1 MPIAAVPLLPGRRRF
16 RLWGLVD
23 GKIRFHDRT
32 NPARAPKSDIL
43 SGVAPYGRAMTYDLL
58 YGLAIFAFVSSVTP
72 GPNNIMLMASGAN
85 FGLRRTV
92 PHMFG
97 ISLGHAFMVTLV
109 GLGLGSVFTAYPTAR
124 LALQILSSAYLLWL
138 AWKVATAA
146 PPRGGE
152 AQGRPFTFLQ
162 AAAFQ
167 WVNPKAWYM
176 AIYAVTNFMGSGGG
190 VAPPL
195 VVAVVFA
202 SVNLPSVTIWASLGT
217 QVRRLLTRPRLLRMF
232 NVAMAILLVL
242 TLVPVW
248 TG

>member
-1 MPIAAVPLLPGRRRF
+1 MDFAVVAAM
-16 RLWGLVD
+16 
-23 GKIRFHDRT
+23 
-32 NPARAPKSDIL
+32 
-43 SGVAPYGRAMTYDLL
+43 VA
-58 YGLAIFAFVSSVTP
+58 FAFAAAASP
-72 GPNNIMLMASGAN
+72 GPNNTVLITLSATFGWRGSRGHLMG
-85 FGLRRTV
+85 
-92 PHMFG
+92 
-97 ISLGHAFMVTLV
+97 MV
-109 GLGLGSVFTAYPTAR
+109 LGLGAMV
-124 LALQILSSAYLLWL
+124 LAVGSGLGAFFL
-138 AWKVATAA
+138 AFPVVYDVLKYVGFAFIVYMAWGIFRSRVPQAGQLEGVPIGWWKST
-146 PPRGGE
+146 
-152 AQGRPFTFLQ
+152 L
-162 AAAFQ
+162 FQ